1 MNINEFVEEI
11 WGEHG
16 ISLFPKQKEI
26 LNKFYDGNYRE
37 LVLAL
42 GRRSGKDFL
51 STILALYETK
61 KLLDLGDP
69 FGYYKLARG
78 NPIFIMLISC
88 STDQSR
94 ILFAEFRESLNRFPE
109 LLDRVGHMEAEKIH
123 FLTDHDKE
131 QLKKKGKNAKIK
143 GSVIVMAAGTKSECL
158 LGKRIYTLIFSEV
171 SSYTNPDRVYNA
183 LCPATADFINP
194 DTGRLDSK
202 IISVSS
208 PRPEDEML
216 PKLYYGA
223 EFNDNRLAFN
233 LPTWVVNPS
242 FSEEF
247 LRKEFKFMSDDEFS
261 AEFGAEFL
269 PNSDNETVSIRLS
282 GSMINTLKR
291 MSREIAYKE
300 NRDYTYVDA
309 IRSSIK
315 DKIAKYASYKEL
327 ESQLAK

>member
-1 MNINEFVEEI
+1 MNINEFVEEV
-11 WGEHG
+11 WGKHG

-26 LNKFYDGNYRE
+26 LNEFYDGKYRE

-51 STILALYETK
+51 STIFALYETK
-61 KLLDLGDP
+61 KLLDLSDP
-69 FGYYKLARG
+69 FKHYQMAHG

-94 ILFAEFRESLNRFPE
+94 ILFTEFKECLYRFPE
-109 LLDRVGHMEAEKIH
+109 LSDRVGHMETDRIH

-131 QLKKKGKNAKIK
+131 QLKKKGKGAKTK
-143 GSVIVMAAGTKSECL
+143 GSVIVMAGGSKSECL

-171 SSYTNPDRVYNA
+171 SSYTNPERIYAA
-183 LCPATADFINP
+183 LTPATADFRNP
-194 DTGRLDSK
+194 ETDRLDSK
-202 IISVSS
+202 ILSVSS

-242 FSEEF
+242 FSEAF
-247 LRKEFKFMSDDEFS
+247 LRKQFKFMSDDEFS
-261 AEFGAEFL
+261 EEFGAEFL

-282 GSMINTLKR
+282 GSTINTLKR

-300 NRDYTYVDA
+300 NRDYTYINA
-309 IRSSIK
+309 IRSAVK
-315 DKIAKYASYKEL
+315 DKIAKYTSYKEL
-327 ESQLAK
+327 ESQLGK